1 MIEMNLKNHLKL
13 MVQQVASDLFLSVGA
28 PPGIKIEGRTQ
39 YVGSDPLTASEI
51 EGIAHDL
58 MDDDERAEFAR
69 TLEMNLA
76 HSEEGVG
83 RFRVNIYRQ
92 RGDVA
97 IAIRYITERIP
108 AIDELNLP
116 PILRDLIML
125 PRGLV
130 LIVGS
135 TGSGKSTALASMID
149 HRNGL
154 MAGHILS
161 VEEPIEYLHA
171 HRKSIV
177 DQREIGL
184 DTISYA
190 NALKNAMREAPDV
203 IMIGEIRDRE
213 TMQAAISYAETGH
226 LCLSTLHSNN
236 ANQTLERIIN
246 FFPEDARPQLLLDLS
261 LNLQAVVSLRLLR
274 GVSGHRIP
282 AVEILLKTPYVSD
295 LIAKGQ
301 VDLLKDAM
309 KESTDI
315 GMQTFDDALFRLY
328 RDGRISYEEAIGH
341 ADSRNDLQLRIRLS
355 GDLSHAGDEG
365 AAGDMRLEPQA
376 APVERVDTG
385 IWIEDSLG
393 GQHQHEFARRTK
405 PPQAQTADSP
415 GAGKK

>member
-1 MIEMNLKNHLKL
+1 MNLKNHLRL

-39 YVGSDPLTASEI
+39 PVGTVPLTAGEI
-51 EGIAHDL
+51 EAIAHDL
-58 MDDDERAEFAR
+58 MNEDQRVEFAR
-69 TLEMNLA
+69 NLEMNLA
-76 HSEEGVG
+76 HAEEGVG
-83 RFRVNIYRQ
+83 RFRINIYRQ

-97 IAIRYITERIP
+97 LAIRYITERIP
-108 AIDELNLP
+108 GIGELNLP
-116 PILRDLIML
+116 PILKDLVML

-149 HRNGL
+149 HRNAL
-154 MAGHILS
+154 MTGHILT

-184 DTISYA
+184 DTISYG

-246 FFPEDARPQLLLDLS
+246 FFPEEARPQLLLDLS

-274 GVSGHRIP
+274 GMNGHRIP

-301 VDLLKDAM
+301 VELLKDAM
-309 KESTDI
+309 KESGDI

-328 RDGRISYEEAIGH
+328 RDGRISYDEAIGH

-355 GDLSHAGDEG
+355 GDASHAGAEG
-365 AAGDMRLEPQA
+365 AAGEMHLEPRAASGEDRSGHLDRGFDWRPAPTRDREENQA
-376 APVERVDTG
+376 ASG
-385 IWIEDSLG
+385 AG
-393 GQHQHEFARRTK
+393 GQ
-405 PPQAQTADSP
+405 
-415 GAGKK
+415 

>member
-1 MIEMNLKNHLKL
+1 MNLKNHLKL
-13 MVQQVASDLFLSVGA
+13 MVQQKASDLFLSVGA

-39 YVGSDPLTASEI
+39 YVGSDSLTASEI
-51 EGIAHDL
+51 EAIARDL
-58 MDDDERAEFAR
+58 MDEDERAEFVR
-69 TLEMNLA
+69 SLEMNLA

-108 AIDELNLP
+108 GIEELNLP

-149 HRNGL
+149 HRNAL
-154 MAGHILS
+154 TTGHILS
-161 VEEPIEYLHA
+161 VEEPIEYLHT

-184 DTISYA
+184 DTLSYA

-246 FFPEDARPQLLLDLS
+246 FFPEEARPQLLLDLS

-274 GVSGHRIP
+274 GVDGHRIP

-328 RDGRISYEEAIGH
+328 RDGRISYDEAIGH
-341 ADSRNDLQLRIRLS
+341 ADSRNDLQLRVRLS
-355 GDLSHAGDEG
+355 GDLSHAGAEG
-365 AAGDMRLEPQA
+365 AADEMHLESPPAPAEPGDSG
-376 APVERVDTG
+376 VWFD
-385 IWIEDSLG
+385 DSIG
-393 GQHQHEFARRTK
+393 GQHAFTRKTK
-405 PPQAQTADSP
+405 PPHVQTTKFLGAN
-415 GAGKK
+415 AGKEQ